1 MENIIFCIEWANIEF
16 DFTIFDFLN
25 GEYLFSEIIKTCIP
39 VKCIFWVINLIFIL
53 EIGQLIAQNPF

>member
-1 MENIIFCIEWANIEF
+1 MENMICLEWANIEF
-16 DFTIFDFLN
+16 DFTIFEFLN

-39 VKCIFWVINLIFIL
+39 VKCIFSVINLIFIL